1 MRVIICDICK
11 KQTDGLIN
19 CATITIGESITIG
32 YPDEINLCS
41 GCTTRLI
48 QWIAHKESK
57 EGETP

>member
-1 MRVIICDICK
+1 MRVIICDLCK
-11 KQTDGLIN
+11 KQSDGLIN

-41 GCTTRLI
+41 ACTTRFYNWLRDR
-48 QWIAHKESK
+48 AAK